1 MYEPQTYGAAL
12 CLMIAAMLCWGSW
25 ANTLKIVP
33 NWPFQLFYWD
43 YVLGVLL
50 ISLLAGVTFGS
61 TDQST
66 NSFWQDIGSASGGK
80 IAYALAAG
88 VVFNVANLLL
98 VAAISI
104 AGLAVAFPIGIGLAL
119 VVGVLLNYVL
129 SPAGD
134 PWLLFGGVALVSA
147 AIIFDALAFRAR
159 DSEAGKKTR
168 GIGLSI
174 LCGLL
179 MGSFFPLVT
188 NASSGPAS
196 LGPYAVAFVF
206 AIGVLACSI
215 PVNFYLMRRPI
226 TADAPTSMRQ
236 YFAGGVREH
245 LSGVA
250 GGAIWGLGAICS
262 FVAAHAA
269 IVGPATSYAMG
280 QGATMISAAWGVF
293 VWREFAHAPP
303 KAKRLLAPMFI
314 LFILGLTAVAFAPV
328 FRIQL

>member
-12 CLMIAAMLCWGSW
+12 FLMITTMLCWGSW
-25 ANTLKIVP
+25 ANTLKLAP
-33 NWPFQLFYWD
+33 KWPFQLFYWD
-43 YVLGVLL
+43 YVIGLL
-50 ISLLAGVTFGS
+50 LVSLAAGFTLGS
-61 TDQST
+61 TDDSVSSCWRNLGLAT
-66 NSFWQDIGSASGGK
+66 GDK

-88 VVFNVANLLL
+88 AVFNLANLLL
-98 VAAISI
+98 VAATSL

-119 VVGVLLNYVL
+119 VVGVILNYAL
-129 SPAGD
+129 APAGN
-134 PWLLFGGVALVSA
+134 PLLLFGGVALVSG
-147 AIIFDALAFRAR
+147 AIVLDAMAFKAR
-159 DSEAGKKTR
+159 DAGSGRKSR

-188 NASSGPAS
+188 HASSGPNS
-196 LGPYAVAFVF
+196 LGPYAVGLVF
-206 AIGVLACSI
+206 ALGVLACSI

-226 TADAPTSMRQ
+226 TDDPPTSLRE
-236 YFAGGVREH
+236 YFAGRVPEH

-269 IVGPATSYAMG
+269 IVGPAISYAMG

-303 KAKRLLAPMFI
+303 KAKRLLPPMFI
-314 LFILGLTAVAFAPV
+314 LFLLGLAAVAVAPLFAKT
-328 FRIQL
+328 

>member
-1 MYEPQTYGAAL
+1 
-12 CLMIAAMLCWGSW
+12 MIVTMLCWGSW
-25 ANTLKIVP
+25 ANTMKFLPK
-33 NWPFQLFYWD
+33 WPFQLFYWD
-43 YVLGVLL
+43 YVIGVVLVTV
-50 ISLLAGVTFGS
+50 LAGFTFGS
-61 TDQST
+61 IDGGPT
-66 NSFWQDIGSASGGK
+66 SFSNNLRGAGSAEIGYG
-80 IAYALAAG
+80 IAAG

-119 VVGVLLNYVL
+119 IVGVILNYFL
-129 SPAGD
+129 APAGN
-134 PWLLFGGVALVSA
+134 PVLLFTGVGLVAA
-147 AIIFDALAFRAR
+147 AIVVDALAFKAR
-159 DSEAGKKTR
+159 GSESAEQGSR
-168 GIGLSI
+168 GIRLSV

-188 NASSGPAS
+188 RASSGPTG

-206 AIGVLACSI
+206 GIGVLLCSI

-226 TADAPTSMRQ
+226 TAEPPTSMGE
-236 YFAGGVREH
+236 YFAGGAREH

-269 IVGPATSYAMG
+269 IVGPAISYAMG

-293 VWREFAHAPP
+293 IWREFAGAP
-303 KAKRLLAPMFI
+303 AQARRLLAPMFI
-314 LFILGLTAVAFAPV
+314 LFLLGLGAIAIAPLYV
-328 FRIQL
+328 

>member
-12 CLMIAAMLCWGSW
+12 CLMIAAMVCWGSW
-25 ANTLKIVP
+25 ANTMKFVP
-33 NWPFQLFYWD
+33 TWPFQLFYWD
-43 YVLGVLL
+43 YVAGVLL
-50 ISLLAGVTFGS
+50 VSILAGVTLGS
-61 TDQST
+61 TDGGPS
-66 NSFWQDIGSASGGK
+66 SFWHNLSAASGQK

-88 VVFNVANLLL
+88 AVFNVANLLL

-119 VVGVLLNYVL
+119 IVGVILNYAL
-129 SPAGD
+129 APAGN
-134 PWLLFGGVALVSA
+134 PLFLFGGVALVSA
-147 AIIFDALAFRAR
+147 AIVFDAMAFRAR
-159 DSEAGKKTR
+159 DSEAGRKTR

-188 NASSGPAS
+188 RASSGPTS
-196 LGPYAVAFVF
+196 LGPYTVAFVF
-206 AIGVLACSI
+206 ALGVLACSI

-226 TADAPTSMRQ
+226 TADPPTSMRE

-262 FVAAHAA
+262 FVAAHAS

-293 VWREFAHAPP
+293 VWREFAQAPP
-303 KAKRLLAPMFI
+303 SAKRLLPPMFI
-314 LFILGLTAVAFAPV
+314 LFILGLAAVAAAPLFAKA
-328 FRIQL
+328 

>member
-12 CLMIAAMLCWGSW
+12 CLMIVAMLCWGSW
-25 ANTLKIVP
+25 ANTMKFVP
-33 NWPFQLFYWD
+33 KWPFQLFYWD
-43 YVLGVLL
+43 YVIGLL
-50 ISLLAGVTFGS
+50 LVTVAAGLTLGS
-61 TDQST
+61 TGNGL
-66 NSFWQDIGSASGGK
+66 NSFVQNLTGAAGGK
-80 IAYALAAG
+80 IAYGVVAG
-88 VVFNVANLLL
+88 AVFNVANLLL

-119 VVGVLLNYVL
+119 VVGVILNYAL
-129 SPAGD
+129 APAGN
-134 PWLLFGGVALVSA
+134 PLLLFGGVALVSA
-147 AIIFDALAFRAR
+147 AIIIDAMAFRAR
-159 DSEAGKKTR
+159 DAESGRKTR

-174 LCGLL
+174 VCGLL

-188 NASSGPAS
+188 KASSGPAS

-206 AIGVLACSI
+206 ALGVFGCSL

-226 TADAPTSMRQ
+226 TGDPPTVLSQ
-236 YFAGGVREH
+236 YFAAGFREH
-245 LSGVA
+245 LSGIA
-250 GGAIWGLGAICS
+250 GGAIWGVGAISS

-293 VWREFAHAPP
+293 VWREFADAPS

-314 LFILGLTAVAFAPV
+314 LFILGLAAVAVAPLV
-328 FRIQL
+328 AKA

>member
-25 ANTLKIVP
+25 ANTMKFAP
-33 NWPFQLFYWD
+33 SWPFQLFYWD
-43 YVLGVLL
+43 YVIGLLL
-50 ISLLAGVTFGS
+50 ITIVAGFTLGSIDDSVSSFGRNLAGAE
-61 TDQST
+61 
-66 NSFWQDIGSASGGK
+66 QDK
-80 IAYALAAG
+80 ILYGFAAG
-88 VVFNVANLLL
+88 AVFNVANLLL

-104 AGLAVAFPIGIGLAL
+104 AGLAVAFPVGIGLAL
-119 VVGVLLNYVL
+119 IVGVILNYIL
-129 SPAGD
+129 APAGD
-134 PWLLFGGVALVSA
+134 PLLLFGGVTLVSA
-147 AIIFDALAFRAR
+147 AIVVDAMAFKAR
-159 DSEAGKKTR
+159 DPESRRKTR

-188 NASSGPAS
+188 RASSGPRS

-206 AIGVLACSI
+206 ALGVLVCSI
-215 PVNFYLMRRPI
+215 PLNFYLMRRPI
-226 TADAPTSMRQ
+226 TGDAPTSMRQ
-236 YFAGGVREH
+236 YAAAGAGEH

-250 GGAIWGLGAICS
+250 GGAIWGVGGISS

-293 VWREFAHAPP
+293 VWREFAHAPA
-303 KAKRLLAPMFI
+303 KAKRLLAPMFV
-314 LFILGLTAVAFAPV
+314 LFILGLSAVAVAPLLGGV
-328 FRIQL
+328 E

>member
-12 CLMIAAMLCWGSW
+12 GLMIAAMLCWGSW
-25 ANTLKIVP
+25 ANTMKLAPK
-33 NWPFQLFYWD
+33 WPFQLFYWD
-43 YVLGVLL
+43 YVAGVLL
-50 ISLLAGVTFGS
+50 VCLVAGISLGS
-61 TDQST
+61 TDDSA
-66 NSFWQDIGSASGGK
+66 NSFWRNLGAAGGGK

-88 VVFNVANLLL
+88 AVFNLANLLL

-119 VVGVLLNYVL
+119 VVGVILNYVL
-129 SPAGD
+129 SPAGN
-134 PWLLFGGVALVSA
+134 PLFLFGGVALVSA
-147 AIIFDALAFRAR
+147 AIVVDAMAFRAR
-159 DSEAGKKTR
+159 DAGSGRKTR
-168 GIGLSI
+168 GIGLSV
-174 LCGLL
+174 LCGVL

-188 NASSGPAS
+188 NASSGPDS

-206 AIGVLACSI
+206 AVGVLICAI
-215 PVNFYLMRRPI
+215 PANLYLMRRPI
-226 TADAPTSMRQ
+226 TDDAPTAMRQ
-236 YFAGGVREH
+236 YFAGGARVH

-280 QGATMISAAWGVF
+280 QGATMISAAWSVF

-314 LFILGLTAVAFAPV
+314 LFILGLTAVAVAPLFAKA
-328 FRIQL
+328 